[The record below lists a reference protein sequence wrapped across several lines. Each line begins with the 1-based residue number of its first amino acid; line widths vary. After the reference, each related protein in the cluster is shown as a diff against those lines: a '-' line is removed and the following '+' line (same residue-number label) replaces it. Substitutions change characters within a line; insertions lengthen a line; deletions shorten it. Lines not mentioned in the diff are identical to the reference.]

1 MRAWAKMTSKFVNRY
16 IPVRHLLSLMCQSEV
31 YWLSKQRILFF
42 WDWQNLNI
50 KRLFCKQWIATTW
63 HYLPCKFTWNIPT
76 NLLTLGQR
84 TLRKLGELSSL
95 FIFYNILYNITISLL
110 YALISGHPGG
120 VDPGDI
126 QGNSAGFAGY
136 CRQYLA
142 QDGGIGP
149 LLPFR
154 GKIHGERPAGFVTS
168 PPSWKWKIRTSGTAS
183 KMALEKLKNCDR
195 PARLLLFA
203 KVYSDLFL

>member
-1 MRAWAKMTSKFVNRY
+1 
-16 IPVRHLLSLMCQSEV
+16 MCQPEV

-110 YALISGHPGG
+110 YALISGHLGG

-168 PPSWKWKIRTSGTAS
+168 PPSWKWKIWTAGTGFVALYSKHRSMCMFVEIVILWCWTSLRAENRLTS
-183 KMALEKLKNCDR
+183 YFCLLYI
-195 PARLLLFA
+195 LLLDF
-203 KVYSDLFL
+203 Y